1 MYKIRKDERLEQV
14 LRLVSEI
21 LKEGKIYCSKYLL
34 YKELMQEVFSFLGI
48 QEPLCSEGTEAYRLD
63 ELGFFEEIS
72 PPRLRV
78 FNNTEELLYKNWPTP
93 LVMLRSLS
101 NDYLRIWAKLE
112 FFNPFSMSV
121 KDRIGWSMISD
132 FLARYNN
139 RAVLYEATST
149 NTGMALAA
157 LANIKGLKVKLFLPY
172 TIQKAS
178 DIILQIMGAEAQR
191 VQKSLTV
198 EFVGDVDELAKREGG
213 VHLNQFENNSNF
225 KVHLRYTAKELDMQV
240 QEASLKLRGIIGGVG
255 TSGHLSALSLYFKSK
270 YGDDVKVY
278 GAQPAP
284 GSVIPGIRRIESG
297 MKWLHYVKIDKVFDV
312 TSSEAIQHAITIARG
327 EGLFVGLSSGAVVAA
342 FEKLRESES
351 LKEGDFI
358 LILPDHGFKYIEQF
372 SSYLEGTKG

>member
-1 MYKIRKDERLEQV
+1 
-14 LRLVSEI
+14 
-21 LKEGKIYCSKYLL
+21 
-34 YKELMQEVFSFLGI
+34 
-48 QEPLCSEGTEAYRLD
+48 
-63 ELGFFEEIS
+63 
-72 PPRLRV
+72 
-78 FNNTEELLYKNWPTP
+78 
-93 LVMLRSLS
+93 
-101 NDYLRIWAKLE
+101 
-112 FFNPFSMSV
+112 
-121 KDRIGWSMISD
+121 
-132 FLARYNN
+132 
-139 RAVLYEATST
+139 
-149 NTGMALAA
+149 
-157 LANIKGLKVKLFLPY
+157 
-172 TIQKAS
+172 
-178 DIILQIMGAEAQR
+178 
-191 VQKSLTV
+191 
-198 EFVGDVDELAKREGG
+198 
-213 VHLNQFENNSNF
+213 
-225 KVHLRYTAKELDMQV
+225 MQV

-358 LILPDHGFKYIEQF
+358 LIFPDHGFKYIEQF